1 MDMNSQC
8 KMIIFDMDGVVLDS
22 EPLHEIAR
30 QMMYEKYGITPDDSF
45 PDPVGKSARG
55 FWQIVGEKYNRTWN
69 NYEME
74 EEQFRLV
81 AEQVENHDV
90 PPTKGLIHVIEWA
103 KERGIKIG
111 LASSS
116 ARTLVG
122 RVLAALD
129 IEEYFDVVVSGD
141 EVESKKPAPD
151 VYEKVLRLAGFTPK
165 EAVAVEDSTT
175 GVGAAKNAGVYCYGY
190 RNETS
195 GEQDLSGADEVLE
208 NLTELTDKI

>member
-1 MDMNSQC
+1 MNSQC
-8 KMIIFDMDGVVLDS
+8 KIIIFDMDGVVLDS

-30 QMMYEKYGITPDDSF
+30 QMMYEKYGIIPDDSF

-69 NYEME
+69 NYDME

-90 PPTKGLIHVIEWA
+90 PPTKGLIPVIEWA

-116 ARTLVG
+116 ARMLVD

-129 IEEYFDVVVSGD
+129 IKKYFDVVVSGD
-141 EVESKKPAPD
+141 EVENKKPAPD
-151 VYEKVLRLAGFTPK
+151 LYEKVLRLAGFTPE

-175 GVGAAKNAGVYCYGY
+175 GVGAAKNAGIYCHGY

-195 GEQDLSGADEVLE
+195 GEQDLSKADKVIES
-208 NLTELTDKI
+208 LTELMDKR